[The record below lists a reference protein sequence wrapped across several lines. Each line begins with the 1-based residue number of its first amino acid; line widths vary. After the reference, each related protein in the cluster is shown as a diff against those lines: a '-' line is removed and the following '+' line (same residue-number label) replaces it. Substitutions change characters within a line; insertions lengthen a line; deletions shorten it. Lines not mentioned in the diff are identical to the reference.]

1 MTTFIVIPST
11 KSLSLSCEVVV
22 GVASSVSVFI
32 LSSVLFLT
40 IGLVC
45 GCYCGQKWK
54 KSVNKVSRNIPEA
67 VQSQPNPLYEDVV
80 IPVQDVELKENA
92 AYSSVSQFNK

>member
-1 MTTFIVIPST
+1 MTTFIAIPST
-11 KSLSLSCEVVV
+11 KSLSPSREVII

-54 KSVNKVSRNIPEA
+54 KFVDKVTKKSALP
-67 VQSQPNPLYEDVV
+67 QPNPLYEDVV

-92 AYSSVSQFNK
+92 AYSSVGQFNK

>member
-1 MTTFIVIPST
+1 MTTFIAIPST
-11 KSLSLSCEVVV
+11 KRSLSLSHEVVI

-54 KSVNKVSRNIPEA
+54 KFVDKVTKKKSALP
-67 VQSQPNPLYEDVV
+67 QPNPLYEDVV